1 MAKSKQLVCL
11 DEICNDILKE
21 ESNKS
26 EYIRKAIIFFDN
38 SEKQKSM
45 TDEVFSSLPKITELN

>member
-21 ESNKS
+21 YPNKS
-26 EYIRKAIIFFDN
+26 EYIREAIIFFEN
-38 SEKQKSM
+38 SKKQIGSAKA
-45 TDEVFSSLPKITELN
+45 TAPQPTITEIH